1 MRATPG
7 IACIA
12 DCTLVQDGNGPWLPE
27 SRDARNAGVT
37 TCQRQSRRFSVS
49 DLRDRQHLHGWLR
62 ANLRPDARCVVC
74 GNETSRH
81 HNTVAHL
88 ESEMRRI
95 GALSEALSE
104 NPIVDREID
113 SAKGALIEA
122 QRKLHAI
129 KADRLSLEKVDR
141 ATKDSLSRVF
151 VLMGR
156 LQALLMSFASLRDT
170 DELSLQI
177 AEISLQ
183 IAAIA
188 KYLAEVDRERR
199 DALVDEAL
207 TNLITKYAKALRL
220 EQRGRVKLDKQ
231 ELTLSFSKLDDGK
244 KEYLW
249 EVGSGENWM
258 GYHIATFLAIH
269 EYVSHPSR
277 EYLPV

>member
-1 MRATPG
+1 
-7 IACIA
+7 
-12 DCTLVQDGNGPWLPE
+12 
-27 SRDARNAGVT
+27 
-37 TCQRQSRRFSVS
+37 
-49 DLRDRQHLHGWLR
+49 
-62 ANLRPDARCVVC
+62 
-74 GNETSRH
+74 
-81 HNTVAHL
+81 
-88 ESEMRRI
+88 MRRI

-104 NPIVDREID
+104 NPIGDREID

-199 DALVDEAL
+199 NALVDEAL